1 MTKIEMLNSIKEVL
15 TDAEQVAFI
24 EEMIAQTE
32 RKAEKA
38 RERAAA
44 KKEAGDEL
52 REAIFNILSTETF
65 KTIPEILA
73 EIDDEEI
80 TPAKVTAR
88 LSQLVKLDRVVKEKV
103 KTDNGDKMGYAI
115 ALVEAE

>member
-1 MTKIEMLNSIKEVL
+1 MTKVEMLTSIKAVL
-15 TDAEQVAFI
+15 TDEEQIAFI
-24 EEMIAQTE
+24 DEMIAQTE

-44 KKEAGDEL
+44 KREAGDEL
-52 REAIFNILSTETF
+52 RETIFGVLSTEDF
-65 KTIPEILA
+65 KTIPEILEA
-73 EIDDEEI
+73 IGDEELS
-80 TPAKVTAR
+80 PAKVTAR
-88 LSQLVKLDRVVKEKV
+88 LSQLVKLERVIKEKV